1 MKTVKNYNYKIDSVI
16 RTHKNPPVRHAA
28 QGDLFFNTYLNGGYT
43 FLSYSIRRHL
53 ASYTGTPNRIA
64 RKNLC
69 GR

>member
-1 MKTVKNYNYKIDSVI
+1 MKTVKNYNYKIDSVTQ
-16 RTHKNPPVRHAA
+16 THKNPPVRRAA
-28 QGDLFFNTYLNGGYT
+28 QGDLFFNTYLNDGYT

-53 ASYTGTPNRIA
+53 APYTGTPNRIA

>member
-1 MKTVKNYNYKIDSVI
+1 MKTVKNYNYKIDSVTQ
-16 RTHKNPPVRHAA
+16 THKQFPCAA
-28 QGDLFFNTYLNGGYT
+28 RRTGELFFNTYLNDEHT

-53 ASYTGTPNRIA
+53 APYTGTPNRIA